1 MILEGAAMVTK
12 ITISL
17 PEELLKSIEK
27 ERAITG
33 ENRSVIIRRAVEL
46 FLRQK
51 QEQQLSRAYVRAYE
65 AHPETEREIETSRV
79 AATAILAGEPW
90 S

>member
-1 MILEGAAMVTK
+1 MIAK

-17 PEELLKSIEK
+17 PEDLLKGVEE

-33 ENRSVIIRRAVEL
+33 ENRSEIIRRAVASL
-46 FLRQK
+46 LHQK
-51 QEQQLSRAYVRAYE
+51 QQEQLSRSYVRAYK
-65 AHPETEREIETSRV
+65 AHPETEEEVKTARK

>member
-1 MILEGAAMVTK
+1 MITK

-17 PEELLKSIEK
+17 PEDLLKSIEE

-51 QEQQLSRAYVRAYE
+51 QEQQLSRTYVRAYE
-65 AHPETEREIETSRV
+65 AHPETEREIETSRA